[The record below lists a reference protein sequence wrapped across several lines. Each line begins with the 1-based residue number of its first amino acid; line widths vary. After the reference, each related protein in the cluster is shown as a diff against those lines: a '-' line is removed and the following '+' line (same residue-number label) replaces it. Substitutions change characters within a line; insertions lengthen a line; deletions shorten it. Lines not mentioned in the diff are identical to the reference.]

1 MRMKYILCPYD
12 NIVCTVC
19 IINTQHFKTYVTFY
33 LEDVLNKIQDE
44 GFKILLQRQIVLSEE
59 EAKTLCKE
67 YENKD
72 YFGNVIEN
80 MTR

>member
-1 MRMKYILCPYD
+1 M
-12 NIVCTVC
+12 
-19 IINTQHFKTYVTFY
+19 TFY

-72 YFGNVIEN
+72 YFGNVIES